1 MGLDLLDALLGHR
14 LEKGRL
20 LGLLVPCCTSPWPA
34 RGVAAMGK
42 TRSGHWYIA
51 AACPETAKVL
61 VAAYC
66 ISANL
71 VLRAPS
77 ANEPV
82 RCPVN
87 SIDDRCRSSQ
97 TLAALKRLR
106 ISGSLR
112 LSHDLTE

>member
-20 LGLLVPCCTSPWPA
+20 LGLLVPCCTSLRPA

-66 ISANL
+66 VSANL
-71 VLRAPS
+71 VLDAPNARAP
-77 ANEPV
+77 A
-82 RCPVN
+82 RCLVD
-87 SIDDRCRSSQ
+87 SLDDPRQ
-97 TLAALKRLR
+97 V
-106 ISGSLR
+106 ISDSDFSKDATYLR
-112 LSHDLTE
+112 LLEALP